1 MRCSK
6 TSVQLAA
13 GVLLVVGLHAPGQHW
28 RQRQLTAVRDDLPAT
43 LLHLPA
49 LGEPGASAALWL
61 PAPLFAGLATFCFAA
76 MSNALNL
83 TDGLDGL
90 AAGTAAIAYTG
101 MALAVLPISP
111 GEAAHHAQATR
122 QGRMAHGPRAA
133 MQELPAWSP
142 TVFLVPGGRPTTTGL
157 T

>member
-1 MRCSK
+1 M
-6 TSVQLAA
+6 QLAC

-28 RQRQLTAVRDDLPAT
+28 RQRQLTYVRADLPPT

-49 LGEPGASAALWL
+49 AAAPGASAALWL
-61 PAPLFAGLATFCFAA
+61 PAQLFAGLATFCFAA

-90 AAGTAAIAYTG
+90 AAGTAAAAYTG

-111 GEAAHHAQATR
+111 GQRSPAIAT
-122 QGRMAHGPRAA
+122 ARALLA
-133 MQELPAWSP
+133 ESGA
-142 TVFLVPGGRPTTTGL
+142 F
-157 T
+157 